1 MLNLAI
7 GLSVD
12 TFHPCQL
19 QQPLQYLL
27 VDQLYAKEVYC
38 CSFVTKS
45 NQASTKYLLMYST
58 VSIGLL
64 HMEENPAGFSQA
76 LPLMQHFPMFYYG
89 TSSFCCLHIFFI
101 AALQTSKGY
110 TRSQ

>member
-64 HMEENPAGFSQA
+64 HM
-76 LPLMQHFPMFYYG
+76 
-89 TSSFCCLHIFFI
+89 
-101 AALQTSKGY
+101 
-110 TRSQ
+110 